1 MGFSSSRRTFEIF
14 STAHDWI
21 ALNKFHIPCILHL
34 VDDFLIISP
43 SRESCQHQLN
53 TFLMLCSRLVIPIA
67 PERTFGSST
76 TSGFAGIE
84 LDTVLI

>member
-76 TSGFAGIE
+76 TSDFAGIE